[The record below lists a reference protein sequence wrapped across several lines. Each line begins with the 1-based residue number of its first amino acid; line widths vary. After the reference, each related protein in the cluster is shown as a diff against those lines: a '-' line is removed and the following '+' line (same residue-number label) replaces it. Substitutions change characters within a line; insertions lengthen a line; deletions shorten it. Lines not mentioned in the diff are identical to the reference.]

1 MLRRMN
7 LGTINRRELYFKGL
21 AGLAGG
27 AIGWL
32 PVELASH
39 NQSLT
44 DPVTTAVVIASY
56 ISMALLS
63 GMVGGLI
70 VASDVQRI
78 EIAPETK
85 RRFLRGFL
93 ICLVLALPAN
103 YFANSI
109 FASILQAGGWGLNQ
123 EGSAFFLVLGR
134 VVSWTMMGAMLGGG
148 VGLAT
153 FALPNIVKGAAG
165 GLVGGFI
172 GGIAFDLINYMTA
185 GGLLSRLIGLCAIGL
200 AIGLFIGLV
209 QELTKVAW
217 LVVEQGRLKGR
228 QFRLEQRTATIGRAE
243 ENPIGLFGDAG
254 VQPRHALVERRG
266 PDFAIKNLAV
276 AEGTFING
284 RRVETVDLHDGDR
297 INIGGYE
304 LVFHMRPSAIAA
316 AMAYDRP
323 SETHVARRLTGGRA
337 GAVEGPY
344 LEDTAGER
352 HVLHAASA
360 TRIGRALDNDI
371 VVNHASVSRHHASIE
386 AQNGAFQIRDLN
398 SQNGT
403 FVQDQRVNESP
414 LRDGDSVRLGD
425 APFVFRA

>member
-1 MLRRMN
+1 MN
-7 LGTINRRELYFKGL
+7 LSSINRRELYFKGL

-27 AIGWL
+27 AAGWL

-44 DPVTTAVVIASY
+44 DPVTAPVVIASY

-70 VASDVQRI
+70 VASEVQQLQI
-78 EIAPETK
+78 TPETK
-85 RRFLRGFL
+85 RRFLRGFV
-93 ICLVLALPAN
+93 ICLVLAIPAN

-109 FASILQAGGWGLNQ
+109 FSSILGAGGWGLNK
-123 EGSAFFLVLGR
+123 EGSAFFLVFGR
-134 VVSWTMMGAMLGGG
+134 VVSWTMMGAMLGAG

-153 FALPNIVKGAAG
+153 FAIPNIAKGAAG

-172 GGIAFDLINYMTA
+172 GGVAFDLINYMTE

-209 QELTKVAW
+209 QELTKMAW
-217 LVVEQGRLKGR
+217 LVVEQGRLRGR
-228 QFRLEQRTATIGRAE
+228 QFRLEQQTATIGRAE
-243 ENPIGLFGDAG
+243 EDPVGLFGDPA
-254 VQPRHALVERRG
+254 VQSRHAVIERRG
-266 PDFAIKNLAV
+266 PDFSIKNLAV
-276 AEGTFING
+276 AEGTYVNG
-284 RRVETVDLHDGDR
+284 RRIESVDLHDGDR
-297 INIGGYE
+297 INVGGYE
-304 LVFHMRPSAIAA
+304 LVFHMRASAVAA

-323 SETHVARRLTGGRA
+323 SDTYVARRLTGRA
-337 GAVEGPY
+337 AAVEGPR
-344 LEDTAGER
+344 LDEADGES
-352 HVLHAASA
+352 HPLHAGSA

-371 VVNHASVSRHHASIE
+371 VVNHGSVSRHHASVE
-386 AQNGAFQIRDLN
+386 AEDGKFVIRDLN

-414 LRDGDSVRLGD
+414 LQDGESVRLGD
-425 APFVFRA
+425 AQFVFRA